1 MNKKQALLLS
11 SGALLIAGFVLFSSN
26 IPFHAESED
35 LMAAV
40 KKIAN
45 KKIYNVFTKKAEP
58 YIYVN
63 APDFKFLPLT
73 KDSFDPKKMVQNLSM
88 PAVKPEITVSPI
100 IENSLVNIFCSQT
113 VGKFKKTITGSGVL
127 INLDG
132 TVLTNSH
139 VAQFPLVADSNSSV
153 VCIAR
158 IGSPAQ
164 TVLSVKTAFIS
175 PEWVKTNGKY
185 INSGGGPETG
195 QSDYALLNISYP
207 DGRKL
212 NMYPTP
218 LAEMYTP
225 VGTTITA
232 ASYPADIL
240 ATKGVNSALYIKK
253 ESLRV
258 DSLFT
263 FKGVDSNHPDI
274 IETSDSTIGQGG
286 SSGGALI
293 NEKGSLV
300 ALITTVVDGS
310 TSNKKKIHGVSVNHV
325 QDELNNYY
333 TGGLSNVSKYG
344 SSAIIKDFNSTK
356 RSSLTSILTGYL
368 SF

>member
-1 MNKKQALLLS
+1 MTKKQAILLS
-11 SGALLIAGFVLFSSN
+11 SGAVLIAGFVLFSSN
-26 IPFHAESED
+26 IPFHAEPGN

-40 KKIAN
+40 KKITN
-45 KKIYNVFTKKAEP
+45 KKIYNVFTKKPEP

-63 APDFKFLPLT
+63 APEFGLLPLT
-73 KDSFDPKKMVQNLSM
+73 KDTFDPKKMVQNLSV
-88 PAVKPEITVSPI
+88 PVVSPKITVSPV

-113 VGKFKKTITGSGVL
+113 IGKMKKTITGSGVL

-139 VAQFPLVADSNSSV
+139 VAQFPLIADSNKSV

-164 TVLSVKTAFIS
+164 TVLSVKTVFVS
-175 PEWVKTNGKY
+175 PEWVKTNAKY
-185 INSGGGPETG
+185 VNSGGGPETG

-218 LAEMYTP
+218 LAESYPLM
-225 VGTTITA
+225 GTTITA
-232 ASYPADIL
+232 ASYPADIF
-240 ATKGVNSALYIKK
+240 ATKGVNTALYIKK
-253 ESLRV
+253 ELLQV
-258 DSLFT
+258 DNLFT
-263 FKGVDSNHPDI
+263 FKGVESNHPDI
-274 IETSDSTIGQGG
+274 IETSDSTIGQVGA
-286 SSGGALI
+286 SGGALI

-300 ALITTVVDGS
+300 ALITTVTDG
-310 TSNKKKIHGVSVNHV
+310 TTAAKKKIRGVSIGHI
-325 QDELNNYY
+325 QDELNMYHVGVLANIA
-333 TGGLSNVSKYG
+333 KHG
-344 SSAIIKDFNSTK
+344 SATLMKEFNSTQK
-356 RSSLTSILTGYL
+356 APLTSILTSYL